1 VEEGHSIFEYYSD
14 REEPPSSYT
23 LAVHRLLTTPLFFTP
38 LAQNTATVFVQER
51 DPLVRRALIAELIA
65 RLAEARAAA
74 VLIDFVFSPGEVLDQ
89 HPNTQR
95 LRDAVREW
103 SGKVPIIPVCN
114 DVSGSSS
121 TLPDEKR
128 EELERGHAVAIEPT
142 LLFTGMDGGSIPC
155 ALGSFDMD
163 PRRIPLAFPVREASL
178 ESMPTLSFRAAT
190 LRVANL
196 RERVRG
202 LTFDELHP
210 FANFLTRDQLTTLT
224 AEDVLKL
231 PTDVLTQRIT
241 GRLVFLGADE
251 ASDRHA
257 TPVGELPGV
266 LLHANYTEALLDNRI
281 YFGSSWVVV
290 FLVNLVVLTGLDIVC
305 ERFPLWKAITILA
318 TFLFAWFV
326 ITKLSVFVLHYYL
339 PISLPTYPFI
349 VLKWL
354 RLEQR
359 IHVDSN

>member
-1 VEEGHSIFEYYSD
+1 
-14 REEPPSSYT
+14 
-23 LAVHRLLTTPLFFTP
+23 
-38 LAQNTATVFVQER
+38 
-51 DPLVRRALIAELIA
+51 
-65 RLAEARAAA
+65 
-74 VLIDFVFSPGEVLDQ
+74 
-89 HPNTQR
+89 
-95 LRDAVREW
+95 
-103 SGKVPIIPVCN
+103 
-114 DVSGSSS
+114 
-121 TLPDEKR
+121 
-128 EELERGHAVAIEPT
+128 
-142 LLFTGMDGGSIPC
+142 
-155 ALGSFDMD
+155 
-163 PRRIPLAFPVREASL
+163 
-178 ESMPTLSFRAAT
+178 
-190 LRVANL
+190 
-196 RERVRG
+196 
-202 LTFDELHP
+202 
-210 FANFLTRDQLTTLT
+210 
-224 AEDVLKL
+224 
-231 PTDVLTQRIT
+231 VLTQRIT